1 MGDDTRLTDARPAS
15 DVSAWAKELTKPSY
29 SYSEITNTPTVDAAP
44 ASGSNNL
51 VSSGGVY
58 TALGDK
64 VDKVNGKGLSTNDYT
79 NEEKAQVATNASD
92 IAGLKEE
99 HVELT

>member
-79 NEEKAQVATNASD
+79 NEEKTQVATNASD
-92 IAGLKEE
+92 IA
-99 HVELT
+99 